1 MNKDLLRLLRPLLII
16 FILINAF
23 AITGNN
29 WLEKNS
35 VDQSVLIAGNLLL
48 FLVSLTAFLITYRSL
63 RSSNPQAFVRAMYG
77 SFMIKFFLIAI
88 VAFVYIMI
96 ARKNVNKPGLI
107 ACGVLY
113 IVYTVLE
120 TGALMKLLKQRKNA

>member
-23 AITGNN
+23 AITGKS

-88 VAFVYIMI
+88 VAFIYIMI

-107 ACGVLY
+107 ACGILY

>member
-23 AITGNN
+23 AITGKS

-107 ACGVLY
+107 ACGILY

>member
-23 AITGNN
+23 AITGKS

-77 SFMIKFFLIAI
+77 SFIAI
-88 VAFVYIMI
+88 VAFVYIMV

>member
-23 AITGNN
+23 AITGKS

-35 VDQSVLIAGNLLL
+35 VDPSVLIAGNILL

-88 VAFVYIMI
+88 VAFLYIMI

-107 ACGVLY
+107 ACGILY

>member
-1 MNKDLLRLLRPLLII
+1 MNNNLLRLLRPLLII

-23 AITGNN
+23 VITGKS

-48 FLVSLTAFLITYRSL
+48 FLVSLTAFLLTYKSL

-88 VAFVYIMI
+88 VAFVYIMV

-107 ACGVLY
+107 VCGLLY

>member
-23 AITGNN
+23 AITGKS

-88 VAFVYIMI
+88 VAFVYIMV

>member
-23 AITGNN
+23 AITGKS

>member
-16 FILINAF
+16 FFLINAF
-23 AITGNN
+23 AITGKS

-88 VAFVYIMI
+88 VAFIYIMI

-107 ACGVLY
+107 ACGILY

>member
-1 MNKDLLRLLRPLLII
+1 MNNNLLRLLRPLLII

-23 AITGNN
+23 VITGKS

-88 VAFVYIMI
+88 VAFIYIMI

-107 ACGVLY
+107 ACGILY

>member
-88 VAFVYIMI
+88 VAFIYIMI

>member
-23 AITGNN
+23 AITGKS

-48 FLVSLTAFLITYRSL
+48 FLVSLTAFLITYKSL

-88 VAFVYIMI
+88 VAFVYIMV
-96 ARKNVNKPGLI
+96 ARKNVNKPGLV

>member
-16 FILINAF
+16 FILLNAF
-23 AITGNN
+23 AITGKS

-88 VAFVYIMI
+88 VAFLYIMI

-107 ACGVLY
+107 ACGILY

>member
-88 VAFVYIMI
+88 VAFIYIMI

-107 ACGVLY
+107 ACGILY

>member
-48 FLVSLTAFLITYRSL
+48 FVVSLTAFLITYRSL

-88 VAFVYIMI
+88 VAFVYIMV

>member
-1 MNKDLLRLLRPLLII
+1 MNNNLLRLLRPLLII

-23 AITGNN
+23 VITGKS

-48 FLVSLTAFLITYRSL
+48 FLVSLTAFLLTYKSL

-88 VAFVYIMI
+88 VAFVYIMV

-107 ACGVLY
+107 VCGLLY

-120 TGALMKLLKQRKNA
+120 TGALMKLLKQKKNA

>member
-1 MNKDLLRLLRPLLII
+1 MNKDLLRLLRPLMII

-23 AITGNN
+23 AITGKS

-107 ACGVLY
+107 ACGILY

>member
-23 AITGNN
+23 AITGKS

-88 VAFVYIMI
+88 VAFLYIMI

-107 ACGVLY
+107 ACGILY

>member
-107 ACGVLY
+107 ACGILY

>member
-1 MNKDLLRLLRPLLII
+1 
-16 FILINAF
+16 
-23 AITGNN
+23 
-29 WLEKNS
+29 
-35 VDQSVLIAGNLLL
+35 
-48 FLVSLTAFLITYRSL
+48 
-63 RSSNPQAFVRAMYG
+63 MYG

-88 VAFVYIMI
+88 VAFVYIMV

-107 ACGVLY
+107 VCGLLY

>member
-88 VAFVYIMI
+88 VAFVYIMV

>member
-88 VAFVYIMI
+88 VAFVYIMV

-107 ACGVLY
+107 ACGILY